1 MYGRRPNR
9 GNKPAKKAGTAAGIF
24 VLLVLTLCLLT
35 GCTGKGQK
43 EVTSLEQLS
52 EPGIRIGVPSSIIEF
67 DMLKRDYPGAEVIP
81 YSDNPLGYQDVAG
94 GRIDVYIYERR
105 EMSLA
110 IEHGTEGVR
119 LLEGS
124 YHTNDVAVGIS
135 PLTGIP
141 NLREKLNTFIAELRA
156 DGTLDDMYSRWV
168 VRGEYEIP
176 EIQEAK
182 NPEYHLRIATA
193 GTAMPYTYYVG
204 TQLNGYDIELAY
216 RFAAWLGADVEF
228 KVIDFG
234 GIIAAAA
241 TGDVD
246 CIMSDLFRTEENS
259 KTIPFSDTLFTVEI
273 TGMVRDGG
281 SPVAGKAF
289 WNSIAESFEKTFIRE
304 NRWQLFLAGIG
315 TTLLITALSILLGT
329 ALGFG
334 VFLLCRKGNAVANV
348 LTHILIRLVTGLPTV
363 VLLMVLY
370 YIIFG
375 GISISGTIVSVIC
388 FTLVFGASVYA
399 MVKTGVSTVDKGQ
412 TEAAC
417 SLGLSDRKAFFD
429 VVLPQ
434 ALPYMMPLYREQIAA
449 LVKATS
455 VVGYVAV
462 QDLTKM
468 GDIIRSRTFEAFF
481 PLLVVAAVYFI
492 LADILTR
499 LARSLE
505 IHMDPK
511 RRTKE
516 KIMRG
521 VNAGD

>member
-1 MYGRRPNR
+1 MHSRKPNR
-9 GNKPAKKAGTAAGIF
+9 GTGPARKAGRAAGIL
-24 VLLVLTLCLLT
+24 VLLALVLCLVT
-35 GCTGKGQK
+35 GCAGREQK
-43 EVTSLEQLS
+43 TVTSLDQLS
-52 EPGIRIGVPSSIIEF
+52 EPGIRIGVPGTIIEF
-67 DMLKRDYPGAEVIP
+67 DMLKRDYPEAEVIA
-81 YSDNPLGYQDVAG
+81 YSDNPLGYQDVAS

-119 LLEGS
+119 LLEGA

-135 PLTGIP
+135 PVTGIP
-141 NLREKLNTFIAELRA
+141 DLQGKLNTFIAELRA

-168 VRGEYEIP
+168 INGEYDMPEIP
-176 EIQEAK
+176 AAK

-204 TQLNGYDIELAY
+204 TRLNGYDIELAY
-216 RFAAWLGADVEF
+216 RFASWLGADVEF

-234 GIIAAAA
+234 GIVAAAA

-246 CIMSDLFRTEENS
+246 CIMSDLYRTEENS

-281 SPVAGKAF
+281 SPAAGKSF
-289 WNSIAESFEKTFIRE
+289 GDSIAESFEKTFIRE
-304 NRWQLFLAGIG
+304 NRWQLFLNGIG
-315 TTLLITALSILLGT
+315 TTLLITALSILFGT

-334 VFLLCRKGNAVANV
+334 VFLLCRKGNPVANG
-348 LTHILIRLVTGLPTV
+348 LTHILVRLVTGLPTV

-399 MVKTGVSTVDKGQ
+399 MVKAGVSTVDRGQ

-417 SLGLSDRKAFFD
+417 SLGFTDRKAFFD

-434 ALPYMMPLYREQIAA
+434 ALPYIMPLYREQIAA

-462 QDLTKM
+462 QDLTKI
-468 GDIIRSRTFEAFF
+468 GDIVRSRTFEAFF
-481 PLLVVAAVYFI
+481 PLLAVAAVYFI
-492 LADILTR
+492 LADILTW
-499 LARSLE
+499 LARRFE
-505 IHMDPK
+505 IHADPK
-511 RRTKE
+511 RRTRE
-516 KIMRG
+516 KILKG
-521 VNAGD
+521 VKAGD

>member
-1 MYGRRPNR
+1 MYGICKT
-9 GNKPAKKAGTAAGIF
+9 KPVKRAGKAAGIF
-24 VLLVLTLCLLT
+24 ALLVLALCLLT
-35 GCTGKGQK
+35 GCTGREQNA
-43 EVTSLEQLS
+43 VTSLDQLS
-52 EPGIRIGVPSSIIEF
+52 EPGIRIGVPGSVIEY

-81 YSDNPLGYQDVAG
+81 YMDNPLGYQDVAS
-94 GRIDVYIYERR
+94 GRLDVYIYDRL

-119 LLEGS
+119 LLEGT
-124 YHTNDVAVGIS
+124 YHVNDIAVGIS

-141 NLREKLNTFIAELRA
+141 NLREKLNAFIGELRA

-168 VRGEYEIP
+168 VRGEYEMP
-176 EIQEAK
+176 EIPRAE

-193 GTAMPYTYYVG
+193 GTAMPYTYYTG
-204 TQLNGYDIELAY
+204 TQLNGYDIEMAY
-216 RFAAWLGADVEF
+216 RFAYWLGADVEF

-246 CIMSDLFRTEENS
+246 CIMSDLYRTEENS
-259 KTIPFSDTLFTVEI
+259 KTIPFSDTLYTMDM
-273 TGMVRDGG
+273 TGMVRDGS
-281 SPVAGKAF
+281 SPAAGKPF
-289 WNSIAESFEKTFIRE
+289 GESITDSFDKTFIKE
-304 NRWQLFLAGIG
+304 GRWRLFLAGIG
-315 TTLLITALSILLGT
+315 TTLLITVLSILFGT

-334 VFLLCRKGNAVANV
+334 VFLLCRKGNTVANG

-388 FTLVFGASVYA
+388 FTLVFGAAVYA
-399 MVKTGVSTVDKGQ
+399 MVNNGVATVDKGQ
-412 TEAAC
+412 MEAAC
-417 SLGLSDRKAFFD
+417 SLGFTNRKAFFD

-434 ALPYMMPLYREQIAA
+434 ALPYIMPVYREQIAA

-462 QDLTKM
+462 QDLAKM

-492 LADILTR
+492 LADILSR
-499 LARSLE
+499 LARRIE
-505 IHMDPK
+505 IHADPK

-516 KIMRG
+516 KILKG
-521 VNAGD
+521 VKTGD